1 MGTKAKHLF
10 KMFTYRLLIV
20 ALSGRLECRLHQENV
35 GNQMPHRHNQRRPYC
50 CFQYLEIWYEIP
62 NLPNIFQGNMNCVT
76 ADYTPRGN
84 SNVNAIKS
92 IRIKLWFI
100 SLMI

>member
-1 MGTKAKHLF
+1 
-10 KMFTYRLLIV
+10 MFTYRLLIV
-20 ALSGRLECRLHQENV
+20 AACLAGLNAAFIKRTWGTKCPTVTTKDDLEIEK
-35 GNQMPHRHNQRRPYC
+35 
-50 CFQYLEIWYEIP
+50 YLEIWYEISK
-62 NLPNIFQGNMNCVT
+62 LPNIFQGNMNCVT

-84 SNVNAIKS
+84 SNVNAITS